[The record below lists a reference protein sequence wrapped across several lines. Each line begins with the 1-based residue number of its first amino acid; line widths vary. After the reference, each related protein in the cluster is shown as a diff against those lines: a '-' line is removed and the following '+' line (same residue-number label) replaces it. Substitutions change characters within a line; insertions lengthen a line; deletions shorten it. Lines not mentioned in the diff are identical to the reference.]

1 MCIRDRAHPPLRQPH
16 WDALPRAL
24 AEGQRLRVVSLTAG
38 RVGVRAGMSIP
49 EARACCAALDV
60 RPWDDD
66 AITDAILATTTALLA
81 ASPQVTPVAGAPGM
95 WWVGATGF
103 DGLGGEAMLARTL
116 LLIAQTVHPE
126 ARVAIA
132 DSCVS
137 ARAAT
142 WAPMASTYAR
152 AYGRSTKRATRID
165 APRTGRSDGHV
176 AESDPLALPDGV
188 TIIPRGG
195 CATYLAPAPL
205 GLVPMDGE
213 LRQSL
218 AALGLRT
225 VGALAS
231 LEPGDVERRW
241 GAEGISA
248 WRLSHGEDPR
258 HPGLVRVEA
267 ARRAS
272 VELPAPADAAAPV
285 VFVMRALLERLVREL
300 IEDGRAAASVAITL
314 VLDAGRVW
322 PLEKEEEEE
331 YPALLHATPSAHAQ
345 LLAVPH
351 RTITREIRPAR
362 PIARLEPLFD
372 QCRTLLEQWVIPAP
386 VIGVALSIPAT
397 APLAADQGDLL
408 VPSWRDAAM
417 NADAVFTRLRA
428 VLDPDN
434 AGDVVVHP
442 VAGDA
447 HRPEEAG
454 RWARADAMALGATND
469 AKNRGADNA
478 VEVMRAPVPSS
489 VSAVLRLLDAPEPVE
504 VEEAAGLPDAV
515 WWRGRRLDFRAVDGP
530 ERLSGDWWRTDAF
543 ARDYWRCA
551 VASEGELL
559 LYRDAA
565 GGMAPR
571 WFVQGWYD

>member
-1 MCIRDRAHPPLRQPH
+1 MA
-16 WDALPRAL
+16 
-24 AEGQRLRVVSLTAG
+24 AG
-38 RVGVRAGMSIP
+38 RAGVRAGMSVP

-103 DGLGGEAMLARTL
+103 GGLGGEEVLARTL
-116 LLIAQTVHPE
+116 LTIAQTIHPD

-142 WAPMASTYAR
+142 WAPRAR
-152 AYGRSTKRATRID
+152 TRVV
-165 APRTGRSDGHV
+165 RER
-176 AESDPLALPDGV
+176 DPLALPDNI
-188 TIIPRGG
+188 TCIPAGG

-205 GLVPMDGE
+205 GLVPMDEE
-213 LRQSL
+213 LRDAL
-218 AALGLRT
+218 HALGLRT
-225 VGALAS
+225 VGALAA

-241 GAEGISA
+241 GADGLTA
-248 WRLSHGEDPR
+248 WRLAHGEDHR
-258 HPGLVRVEA
+258 RPGLVRVEA
-267 ARRAS
+267 ARSAS
-272 VELPAPADAAAPV
+272 VELPAPAEAAAPV
-285 VFVMRALLERLVREL
+285 LFVARALLERLVREL
-300 IEDGRAAASVAITL
+300 VEDGRAAASVAITL

-322 PLEKEEEEE
+322 PLDEREGEGEGDVAET
-331 YPALLHATPSAHAQ
+331 YSVPIPPALHPALWSTRAANAELEGAA

-386 VIGVALSIPAT
+386 VIGVTVSIPAT

-408 VPSWRDAAM
+408 IPSWRDAAM
-417 NADAVFTRLRA
+417 NAEAVFTRLRA
-428 VLDPDN
+428 VLDPEN
-434 AGDVVVHP
+434 TGDVVVHP

-454 RWARADAMALGATND
+454 RWTRADAMALGSAQQTAATDKGNHKATSDATND
-469 AKNRGADNA
+469 PTA
-478 VEVMRAPVPSS
+478 
-489 VSAVLRLLDAPEPVE
+489 AVLRLLDTPEPVE
-504 VEEAAGLPDAV
+504 VEEAAGLPDAI
-515 WWRGRRLDFRAVDGP
+515 WWRGQRLGFVAVDGP
-530 ERLSGDWWRTDAF
+530 ERLSGDWWRADAF
-543 ARDYWRCA
+543 ARDYWRCT
-551 VASEGELL
+551 VRSEGELL
-559 LYRDAA
+559 LYRDAVR
-565 GGMAPR
+565 GMIPR
-571 WFVQGWYD
+571 WYVQGWYD